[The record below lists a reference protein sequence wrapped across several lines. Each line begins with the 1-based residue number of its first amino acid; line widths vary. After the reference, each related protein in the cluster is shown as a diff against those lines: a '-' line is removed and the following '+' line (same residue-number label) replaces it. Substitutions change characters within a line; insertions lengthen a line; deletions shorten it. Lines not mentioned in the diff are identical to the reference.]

1 MLLNLPRRTE
11 IYAIVRTGGKQY
23 RVEAEQVV
31 DVDRLQVE
39 VGSTVELRDVLMLSG
54 SGRAMI
60 GTPNVNGAQVLAE
73 VVEHGRDAKIMVF
86 KYKNKTRYRRRH
98 GHRQDFTRL
107 AIREITIDGEPTE
120 KPTEEK
126 PKRAVRKRAPVA
138 EAAAEATAAVAAPV
152 VEAAAEAKVAPAP
165 RRSRKAAAPKPK
177 AKAAAETAGEE
188 ATEE

>member
-138 EAAAEATAAVAAPV
+138 EAAAEATAAV